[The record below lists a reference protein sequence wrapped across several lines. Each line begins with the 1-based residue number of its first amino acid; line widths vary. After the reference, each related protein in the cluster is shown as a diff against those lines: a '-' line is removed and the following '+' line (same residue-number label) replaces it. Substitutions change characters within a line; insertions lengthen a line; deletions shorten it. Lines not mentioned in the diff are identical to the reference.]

1 MKPKDDLFLLI
12 KSLSKTEKGYFT
24 KFAQMHGG
32 TTDGNYLK
40 LYHLIE
46 GMEAYDEVELKK
58 TVAGTSLGKHLSVSK
73 NYLFKFIL
81 RALSSFHRDNIPELQ
96 IYHLLAEERILR
108 SRRIPVSP
116 ENQVNKA
123 QAIARHFGE
132 TQFLPLTNWIK
143 YDQNTRH
150 AFGSYTPE
158 EYEQWKTDFIATGE
172 NQLQE
177 MQFGIFF
184 MDVLRARST
193 FDVYKKTLDEIVIH
207 PLLQKDPKHLSIK
220 SRVTYWGIWDRYY
233 KVHGKIKEH
242 AEANQAVVTI
252 LELQPPEFMDKYAHL
267 LINTMAS
274 LCAARI
280 REHNETAVREV
291 IAKLKTINIAQQV
304 GLDRLKSRCE
314 TECELNCLRTFW
326 KPGAFREFESKVSET
341 IEYSYATE
349 VPLNQGAIRFM
360 LGVGLMMDGAPDR
373 AIDYFNWLLND
384 RTFAVFDYYPYS
396 WYWVILAHN
405 EMGNKG
411 LLPSLISSAQ
421 NTSKKRLTTRPTEKD
436 LIKNLK
442 SLAKAKTAM
451 EEMAVFNTMHQELS
465 EGSKT
470 ATSIDQYG
478 YREILEWLAKKLG
491 LGAH

>member
-12 KSLSKTEKGYFT
+12 KSMSKTEKGYFT

-32 TTDGNYLK
+32 TADGNYLK
-40 LYHLIE
+40 LYHFIE
-46 GMEAYDEVELKK
+46 GMESYDEAELKK
-58 TVAGTSLGKHLSVSK
+58 SIEGKKLAKHLSVSK

-108 SRRIPVSP
+108 ARRLPVSL
-116 ENQVNKA
+116 ENQISKA

-132 TQFLPLTNWIK
+132 TQFIPLTNWIK

-150 AFGSYTPE
+150 AFSSYSQE
-158 EYEQWKTDFIATGE
+158 EYEEWKTDFLTTGE
-172 NQLQE
+172 HQLQE

-193 FDVYKKTLDEIVIH
+193 FEVYKKTLDEIVKH
-207 PLLQKDPKHLSIK
+207 RLLQKDPIHLSIK
-220 SRVTYWGIWDRYY
+220 SRVTYWGIWDRYH
-233 KVHGKIKEH
+233 KVYGKIKEH
-242 AEANQAVVTI
+242 AEANQAVVSI
-252 LELQPPEFMDKYAHL
+252 LEQQPAEFMDKYAHL

-280 REHNETAVREV
+280 REKNEAAARET
-291 IAKLKTINIAQQV
+291 IAKLKTIDISQQL

-314 TECELNCLRTFW
+314 TECELNCLKSFW
-326 KPGAFREFESKVSET
+326 KPGAFREFESKVSKT
-341 IEYSYATE
+341 IEFSYATE

-360 LGVGLMMDGAPDR
+360 LGVGLMMDDAPDR

-396 WYWVILAHN
+396 WYWAILAHN
-405 EMGNKG
+405 EMGNKA
-411 LLPSLISSAQ
+411 LLPSLISSTQ
-421 NTSKKRLTTRPTEKD
+421 NSSKKRLATRPAEKD

-442 SLAKAKTAM
+442 GLAKAKTTIQ
-451 EEMAVFNTMHQELS
+451 ELAVFTTMQNELA

-470 ATSIDQYG
+470 ASSIDQFG
-478 YREILEWLAKKLG
+478 YREILEWLVKKLEEEQQ
-491 LGAH
+491 